1 MTSQVPQHT
10 TFNKMAALCPAH
22 EVLDQRYRPLSEST
36 NRYHTL
42 DVYIPD
48 SKVGFPPEDQHSL
61 CTVLLGHLSQ
71 RKRSVGNLDVRCKTC
86 RVDAGMGRRR
96 NQLTIWQ
103 ARRGTRCF
111 VYSPVLM
118 VTFRARVT
126 T

>member
-48 SKVGFPPEDQHSL
+48 SKVGSRQDQHSL

-86 RVDAGMGRRR
+86 RVDAGVLWGGGEISLRYGRPGAG
-96 NQLTIWQ
+96 L
-103 ARRGTRCF
+103 GVF
-111 VYSPVLM
+111 YSPVLM
-118 VTFRARVT
+118 VTSEHA
-126 T
+126 